1 MNKQDIINKIIN
13 QANSLNKKVKKFKLE
28 GIDDHMQF
36 IKAMFNDKQMK
47 YNKSGSL
54 TKSKKFY
61 DGQNTLQLQRTLQI
75 LTKINNHDVF
85 GTVRKY
91 KSFATESW
99 VTLQDTVKDILTQKG
114 YNESDVAMITSTKN
128 FYNTLLLSFKEVGKG
143 YGSTQVI
150 EKVFLNYSQGTL
162 SEEDIQKATSDI
174 EYSVSRQR
182 ELQEHIRDYKE
193 FMERKRGKR

>member
-54 TKSKKFY
+54 TKSTKFY
-61 DGQNTLQLQRTLQI
+61 GEQNTLQLQRTLQI

-193 FMERKRGKR
+193 FMEWKRGKR